1 MITSIEVGLLKEDF
15 CGKQELE
22 DIIFTSLESRI
33 LPKNSIIYIPSK
45 KFEFLNKFEG
55 SINCISIDDISE
67 KLDRENV
74 VFYYYGFSE
83 HIVPELEVME
93 AHDEQ
98 ITSSMHWILPN
109 RTDLNGLW
117 ESLVYDNSLKENLLN
132 FAKTILLFSEMSVDQ
147 NIISCNRLILLHGK
161 PGTGKTSLAKA
172 LAQKLSI
179 RMNNKYQFSHL
190 FEINSHSLFS
200 RYFSES
206 GKLVMK
212 LFQQIQEV
220 IEMESNLVI
229 VLIDEVESIAFARE
243 NISNNEPSDSVRV
256 VNSVLTQLDKIKR
269 YPNVLII
276 ATSNLTKSI
285 DLAFLD
291 RADIVMLI
299 EQPSFDA
306 IFKIISSAI
315 NELVDKG
322 IIVADSIDDGR
333 DDFNID
339 TINNFDTFLELQ
351 HFSPFSTANIMC
363 HVCKEAS
370 GISGRSLRKL
380 PFLAHALFLKKSTAT
395 LREFLIAMRSA
406 VDYTKRNKTVIQ
418 E

>member
-1 MITSIEVGLLKEDF
+1 M
-15 CGKQELE
+15 
-22 DIIFTSLESRI
+22 
-33 LPKNSIIYIPSK
+33 
-45 KFEFLNKFEG
+45 
-55 SINCISIDDISE
+55 
-67 KLDRENV
+67 
-74 VFYYYGFSE
+74 
-83 HIVPELEVME
+83 
-93 AHDEQ
+93 A
-98 ITSSMHWILPN
+98 
-109 RTDLNGLW
+109 
-117 ESLVYDNSLKENLLN
+117 
-132 FAKTILLFSEMSVDQ
+132 VDQ

-179 RMNNKYQFSHL
+179 RMNNQYQFSHL

-291 RADIVMLI
+291 RADIVMMI

-322 IIVADSIDDGR
+322 LIVADSLDDGR

-351 HFSPFSTANIMC
+351 HFPPFSTANIMC

-406 VDYTKRNKTVIQ
+406 VDYTKRNKDVIQ

>member
-1 MITSIEVGLLKEDF
+1 MITSIEVGLLRDDF
-15 CGKQELE
+15 CRKQELE
-22 DIIFTSLESRI
+22 DIIFSSLESK
-33 LPKNSIIYIPSK
+33 LFAKHSIIYIPSK
-45 KFEFLNKFEG
+45 KFTFLNEFKE
-55 SINCISIDDISE
+55 SINCVSIDEIAD
-67 KLDRENV
+67 KVDRDNV
-74 VFYYYGFSE
+74 EFYYYEFSE

-109 RTDLNGLW
+109 KTDLNGLW
-117 ESLVYDNSLKENLLN
+117 ESLVYDNNLKENLLN
-132 FAKTILLFSEMSVDQ
+132 FAKTILLFSEMAVDQ

-291 RADIVMLI
+291 RADIVMMI

-322 IIVADSIDDGR
+322 LIIADSLDDGR

-339 TINNFDTFLELQ
+339 TINNFDTFLEIQNFL
-351 HFSPFSTANIMC
+351 PFSTANIMC

-380 PFLAHALFLKKSTAT
+380 PFLAHALFLKKSKAT
-395 LREFLIAMRSA
+395 LREFLIAMRAA
-406 VDYTKRNKTVIQ
+406 VDYTKRNKDVIQ